1 MRRMSSFSPK
11 ISWMTITAGRGAVAR
26 GTASAARIGC
36 PLADGKVR
44 SVTATTAATRARA

>member
-11 ISWMTITAGRGAVAR
+11 ISWMTITAGRRAPPG
-26 GTASAARIGC
+26 GSASAARIGR

-44 SVTATTAATRARA
+44 SVVVAKPPTRARA